1 VLRLFER
8 NRHAIA
14 VVVWMVLGVVLR
26 MMVMRVLG
34 HVWVEYRP

>member
-14 VVVWMVLGVVLR
+14 VVVGMFFGAALG
-26 MMVMRVLG
+26 MMVMR
-34 HVWVEYRP
+34 HNWVEYRP